1 MASTSYTFPVATHSY
16 FRVTNQPSE
25 KKAFLKDTSYVPVF
39 SYGKLMREAL
49 VKERLLKVSADS
61 KSHTSL
67 QTVLAGIELQIHAT
81 PETVEKFRKLNRELY
96 DEPTK
101 ENILDILARV
111 QEKVTPNTQD
121 LWTYIQ
127 STLSVERD
135 ELPNMMP
142 GEDVFLYY
150 KLFFDRYTNGSL
162 LDTSRSLDQT
172 IQALLN
178 KTGLT
183 KKGWR
188 LVRRNDASAACV
200 HHYNKTVSIGQQYV
214 PRTPEGALCIAAHEV
229 YGHALRGPQNSI
241 AESEGFAILLEQL
254 LDDTLKFK
262 RSYRYLA
269 AGLGW
274 GSLGKP
280 MNFREVYEI
289 IWRVMVIS
297 GRYKTEQ
304 AKEHA
309 FDEVARVFRGGNP
322 GVPGAVYLKDA
333 IYFEANVGMWRKL
346 SDTLLEYNEFVD
358 IIEGR
363 RKILV

>member
-1 MASTSYTFPVATHSY
+1 MASISYTFPVATHSY

-25 KKAFLKDTSYVPVF
+25 KGAFLEDASYIPTF
-39 SYGKLMREAL
+39 SYGKLMREGL
-49 VKERLLKVSADS
+49 VRERLSRVSADS
-61 KSHTSL
+61 KGYTSL
-67 QTVLAGIELQIHAT
+67 QTVLAGIELQAHAT
-81 PETVEKFRKLNRELY
+81 PEMVEKFRKLNMELF

-101 ENILDILARV
+101 ENILDILARI
-111 QEKVTPNTQD
+111 QEKVTSETQG
-121 LWTYIQ
+121 LWAYIQ
-127 STLSVERD
+127 DRLSVERD

-142 GEDVFLYY
+142 LEDVFLHY
-150 KLFFDRYTNGSL
+150 KQFFYRYTNGL
-162 LDTSRSLDQT
+162 LSDTSQPLDQT
-172 IQALLN
+172 VQTLLD
-178 KTGLT
+178 KTGLA

-188 LVRRNDASAACV
+188 LVKRNDASAAYV
-200 HHYNKTVSIGQQYV
+200 HQYNKTVSIGRHYV

-229 YGHALRGPQNSI
+229 YGHALRGPQNSV

-274 GSLGKP
+274 GTLGRP

-289 IWRVMVIS
+289 VWRAMVIS
-297 GRYKTEQ
+297 GRYKTKR

-309 FDEVARVFRGGNP
+309 FDEVTRVYRGGSP
-322 GVPGAVYLKDA
+322 GTAGAVYLKDA
-333 IYFEANVGMWRKL
+333 VYFEANVSMWRQL
-346 SDTLLEYNEFVD
+346 GSTLLEYNEFVD